1 MLNKKGADEI
11 RVFKNNILNRADTFL
26 GKLVLG
32 MAILAGFLTLTMTL
46 VICYSVV
53 VRYFFNISVEW
64 AIEYSEYLIYINVM
78 LATPWVLK
86 IDKHVRVDI
95 LSQILPQKAQ
105 RGLNIFISILGIVM
119 CSIFF
124 YFSLNETT
132 KAFESGINLVRV
144 IPVKKW
150 IVMSIMPVMS
160 GFSVILFLRKIVVML
175 THKEIQSDCDYQDF
189 ERSLMNPK
197 YDTSISTDIC
207 VPTYDDIVA
216 QIEEEKLLEKAAEE
230 DQTK

>member
-95 LSQILPQKAQ
+95 LSQILPLKAQ

-160 GFSVILFLRKIVVML
+160 SFSVILFLRKIIVML
-175 THKEIQSDCDYQDF
+175 AHKEIQSDCDYQDF